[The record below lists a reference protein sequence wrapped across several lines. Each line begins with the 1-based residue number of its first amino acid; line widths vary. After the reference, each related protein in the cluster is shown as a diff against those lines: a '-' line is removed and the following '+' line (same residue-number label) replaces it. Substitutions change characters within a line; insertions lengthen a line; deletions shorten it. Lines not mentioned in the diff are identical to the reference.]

1 MKTFALILIWFG
13 WFSFASAQEA
23 ITTTGGSAS
32 DSNGTVSYTVGQI
45 AYQTQTGTNGS
56 VAEGV
61 QQPFEISVISSI
73 KETDG
78 ISLNFI
84 VYPNP
89 AKTNLTLDIADFEL
103 SNLIF
108 ELFDVNGKILKTG
121 KITNTR
127 TNIDIT
133 SLESASYL
141 VKVIRDNQEIKTFKV
156 IKY

>member
-13 WFSFASAQEA
+13 WFVFSHAQEVL
-23 ITTTGGSAS
+23 TTTGGYATGT
-32 DSNGTVSYTVGQI
+32 NGSVSYSVGQVT
-45 AYQTQTGTNGS
+45 YQTRSGKNGS

-61 QQPFEISVISSI
+61 QQPFEISVISTI

-89 AKTNLTLDIADFEL
+89 ATTNLTLDIVDFEL

-108 ELFDVNGKILKTG
+108 ELFDVNGKILKIG
-121 KITNTR
+121 KITTTR
-127 TNIDIT
+127 TNINIT
-133 SLESASYL
+133 SLESATYL
-141 VKVIRDNQEIKTFKV
+141 VKVIRDNQEIKTFKI